1 VHDAAAAPVVVPVT
15 PPPSPYTATRWLV
28 IANPAAGRAGPNSQ
42 AWREL
47 ERALRAAGVAFDV
60 EWTRAQGDGARIA
73 AEARSHGQ
81 HRFLVAGGDGSLH
94 DVVNGLLRERGTTG
108 HADAEPVPTV
118 VPLALGTGNDW
129 SRSLA
134 LPRDPAALAALILR
148 DAGVPHDAGRIDL
161 LTNSGAVRDT
171 HWFINVAGAGFD
183 AHVIERMPARTPSR
197 LAYLL
202 GALRELAR
210 YRAPL
215 FQLGIEMP
223 GDDGTLHTEEI
234 RGRYLLAFVANGRYC
249 GGGMHVA
256 PTALLD
262 DGRFDVV
269 TIAALN
275 LWQALPKLAR
285 LYSGRLLQDSAVQ
298 RHVAA
303 RVRIDAEPLTGIE
316 ADGQFVG
323 HTPATFSVERGV
335 LRTLRGGP
343 EFPRR

>member
-1 VHDAAAAPVVVPVT
+1 VDDTAATPVVVEAS
-15 PPPSPYTATRWLV
+15 PPPLPRSATRWLV
-28 IANPAAGRAGPNSQ
+28 IANPAAGRAGPNSR
-42 AWREL
+42 AWLEL

-60 EWTRAQGDGARIA
+60 EWTRTQGDGARIA

-94 DVVNGLLRERGTTG
+94 DVVNGLLRQRGTTG
-108 HADAEPVPTV
+108 HAIAEPVPTV

-148 DAGVPHDAGRIDL
+148 DEGIPHDAGRIDL
-161 LTNSGAVRDT
+161 LTDSGAIRDMR
-171 HWFINVAGAGFD
+171 WFINVAGAGFD

-210 YRAPL
+210 YRAPQ
-215 FQLGIEMP
+215 FRLGLELP
-223 GDDGTLHTEEI
+223 GDDGMMPTVQA

-256 PTALLD
+256 PTALPN
-262 DGRFDVV
+262 DGRFDIV

-275 LWQALPKLAR
+275 LWQALPRLAR
-285 LYSGRLLQDSAVQ
+285 LYSGSLLQDSAVQ

-303 RVRIDAEPLTGIE
+303 RLRIDADPVAGIE

-323 HTPATFSVERGV
+323 HTPASFSVERGA

-343 EFPRR
+343 NAVLR